1 LNCTVTPLGWPLAL
15 SVTAELNPPPTLVLT
30 AKEPLLPAATEME
43 AGDGDRAK
51 DGTAAG
57 ADG

>member
-1 LNCTVTPLGWPLAL
+1 MTPLGWPVAL
-15 SVTAELNPPPTLVLT
+15 SVTAELNPPPTVVLT

-43 AGDGDRAK
+43 AGDGDRVK
-51 DGTAAG
+51 DGTIAG